1 MKLLVQGGRVVD
13 PSQESDGDFDL
24 LIEDGWVRQ
33 LGSSIQVEEGT
44 DVFDASGLVVTPG
57 LIDMHVH
64 LREPGHEY
72 KETIESG
79 TRAAAAGGFTAVAC
93 MPNTDPV
100 HDNRSVTKHI
110 LSEAARHRSA
120 KVYPIGA
127 VSKGQR
133 GEELAEIGE
142 MVGSGAVA
150 VSDDGLPVSN
160 SELMRRALLY
170 IATRTDVVTV

>member
-1 MKLLVQGGRVVD
+1 MNMAQAIRAALKNIATHGD
-13 PSQESDGDFDL
+13 TDIFPSPFERYLFFDRPDACASVLQEIDGNFDL

-79 TRAAAAGGFTAVAC
+79 TRAAAAGGFTAV
-93 MPNTDPV
+93 D
-100 HDNRSVTKHI
+100 R
-110 LSEAARHRSA
+110 
-120 KVYPIGA
+120 
-127 VSKGQR
+127 
-133 GEELAEIGE
+133 
-142 MVGSGAVA
+142 
-150 VSDDGLPVSN
+150 
-160 SELMRRALLY
+160 
-170 IATRTDVVTV
+170 